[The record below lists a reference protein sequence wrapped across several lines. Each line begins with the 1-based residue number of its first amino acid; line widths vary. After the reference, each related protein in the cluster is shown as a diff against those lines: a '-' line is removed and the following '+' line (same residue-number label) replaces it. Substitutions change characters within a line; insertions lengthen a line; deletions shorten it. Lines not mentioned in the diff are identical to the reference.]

1 MPDMNLNHNRDFR
14 VKWEGK
20 YMNLGS
26 REKRVLS
33 VLNHEERLKGKIKKG
48 KEIILFDF
56 IPLLLTRTL
65 IITQLFCNH

>member
-1 MPDMNLNHNRDFR
+1 
-14 VKWEGK
+14 
-20 YMNLGS
+20 MNLGS

-56 IPLLLTRTL
+56 IPLLLPRTL
-65 IITQLFCNH
+65 NRRFKIITQLFCNH

>member
-1 MPDMNLNHNRDFR
+1 MNLNHNRDFR